1 MDDEKPGDSE
11 EDDAN
16 PPIQHRLYR
25 GEIEKEESEKRQN
38 EGDRKSASQGRQ
50 ADCLLRTALQREPMG
65 RQDRKGG
72 ICIRHPEYRTRDAVQ
87 KGMGDKGTEEG
98 NGDTGCAKHGCHEAL
113 DSQKDT
119 SHGIGM
125 YAGHQS
131 AECSQCNAGG
141 NSGAY
146 CRKHVLYGRTDSPI
160 NSPEQRKIM
169 DRGKRYTQMKIAI
182 TRLPEKADTDQ
193 ALCMQYGHE
202 CLIVSP
208 LEATAYE
215 GKCREFLT
223 AANRGDFDCIFF
235 TSALPA
241 RYLAP
246 ELKTDA
252 RVIAIGPQTAR
263 TLAESGITSE
273 ILPTHYSRD
282 FAPYLGEWLRGK
294 TVGIPHTSNFFSR

>member
-1 MDDEKPGDSE
+1 
-11 EDDAN
+11 
-16 PPIQHRLYR
+16 
-25 GEIEKEESEKRQN
+25 
-38 EGDRKSASQGRQ
+38 
-50 ADCLLRTALQREPMG
+50 
-65 RQDRKGG
+65 
-72 ICIRHPEYRTRDAVQ
+72 
-87 KGMGDKGTEEG
+87 
-98 NGDTGCAKHGCHEAL
+98 
-113 DSQKDT
+113 
-119 SHGIGM
+119 
-125 YAGHQS
+125 
-131 AECSQCNAGG
+131 
-141 NSGAY
+141 
-146 CRKHVLYGRTDSPI
+146 
-160 NSPEQRKIM
+160 
-169 DRGKRYTQMKIAI
+169 MKIAI

-246 ELKTDA
+246 ELRTDA

-294 TVGIPHTSNFFSR
+294 TVGIPRADVPNPALLTSIEDYGGTAAEIPVYALEATGTPLNLAGADAILFTSANSYSLAKWQNRPGLLLIAIGEITAERMQEGGDEPDITGDGTLEGTLRELNIYLNQDES